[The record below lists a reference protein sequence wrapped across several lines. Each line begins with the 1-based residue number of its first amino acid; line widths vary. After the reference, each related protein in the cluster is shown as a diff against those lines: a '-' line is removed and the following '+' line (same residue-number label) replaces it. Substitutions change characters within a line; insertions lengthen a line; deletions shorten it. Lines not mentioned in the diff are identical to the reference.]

1 MRDMNN
7 FMVDILCPH
16 CEEEIALD
24 DDASGEFA
32 CPYCGGEFEWNVPEP
47 APKSRKKKVK
57 NTDHNPNGMFSN
69 PIKIV
74 NAVLFV
80 LVFILIQRSYGA
92 TYYTV
97 IDEDNNLIEYGLRDY
112 VEYYSW
118 GDFYAA
124 DYSDEVIFGEDA
136 YYDECI
142 SSSSDIVYCN
152 NLLEYVDF
160 YKGFNRAGAILG
172 LMLWPGLMLS
182 FLLLVSKI
190 LMFLDEKES
199 MTLGEDWLNRMRT
212 FDYIA
217 PIVISVFLIFGN
229 LMFILLKPNLE
240 LIFYTEALAKMDTSF
255 TAFPFIVMIV
265 ALVFAISSII
275 RVNLETN

>member
-1 MRDMNN
+1 
-7 FMVDILCPH
+7 MVDILCPH

-47 APKSRKKKVK
+47 ATKTRKKKVK
-57 NTDHNPNGMFSN
+57 NTEHNPNGMFSN
-69 PIKIV
+69 PIKIA

-97 IDEDNNLIEYGLRDY
+97 SDEDNFTIRFGLNDY
-112 VEYYSW
+112 EERYEEGVVLSNSYY
-118 GDFYAA
+118 
-124 DYSDEVIFGEDA
+124 DEINWLEDA
-136 YYDECI
+136 YYDSCVK
-142 SSSSDIVYCN
+142 SPGDIVSCN
-152 NLLEYVDF
+152 ELKEILDF
-160 YKGFNRAGAILG
+160 YKGFNRGGAILG
-172 LMLWPGLMLS
+172 LLLWPGLMLS

-199 MTLGEDWLNRMRT
+199 MSLGDNWLNKMKV

-217 PIVISVFLIFGN
+217 PIIISVFLIFGN
-229 LMFILLKPNLE
+229 LMFILLKPKLE
-240 LIFYTEALAKMDTSF
+240 LFFYVEELAELDSGF
-255 TAFPFIVMIV
+255 TAFPFIVMVFGLI
-265 ALVFAISSII
+265 FAISSIA

>member
-1 MRDMNN
+1 
-7 FMVDILCPH
+7 MVDILCPH
-16 CEEEIALD
+16 CEEEISLD

-47 APKSRKKKVK
+47 APKTRKKKVK

-97 IDEDNNLIEYGLRDY
+97 SNEDNDSIRYGLRDY
-112 VEYYSW
+112 EEHYAN
-118 GDFYAA
+118 GEIYAA
-124 DYSDEVIFGEDA
+124 YYADEIIYGEVTYDSDCMRSD
-136 YYDECI
+136 
-142 SSSSDIVYCN
+142 SDIVYCN
-152 NLLEYVDF
+152 SLQEYVDF

-182 FLLLVSKI
+182 FILLVSKI

-199 MTLGEDWLNRMRT
+199 MTLRDDWLNRMRA

-217 PIVISVFLIFGN
+217 PIIISVFLIFGN
-229 LMFILLKPNLE
+229 LMFILLKPKLE
-240 LIFYTEALAKMDTSF
+240 LLFYVEALAEMDTGF
-255 TAFPFIVMIV
+255 TAFPFIVMVV
-265 ALVFAISSII
+265 ALIFAISSIV

>member
-1 MRDMNN
+1 MRDVNN

-16 CEEEIALD
+16 CEEEISLD

-47 APKSRKKKVK
+47 APKTRKKKVK

-97 IDEDNNLIEYGLRDY
+97 SDEDNNSIRYGLRDY
-112 VEYYSW
+112 EEHFPG
-118 GDFYAA
+118 GDIYLY
-124 DYSDEVIFGEDA
+124 DYTDDIIYGQES

-142 SSSSDIVYCN
+142 MSSSDIVYCN
-152 NLLEYVDF
+152 NLQEYIDF

-172 LMLWPGLMLS
+172 LMLWPGFMLS

-217 PIVISVFLIFGN
+217 PIIISVFLIFGN
-229 LMFILLKPNLE
+229 LMFMLLKPKLE
-240 LIFYTEALAKMDTSF
+240 LLFYVEALEKMDTGF
-255 TAFPFIVMIV
+255 TAFPFIVMVV
-265 ALVFAISSII
+265 ALIFAISSII

>member
-1 MRDMNN
+1 MRDVNN

-47 APKSRKKKVK
+47 APKTRKKKVK

-97 IDEDNNLIEYGLRDY
+97 SDEDNNSIRYGLRDY
-112 VEYYSW
+112 EEHFAG
-118 GDFYAA
+118 GDIYLY
-124 DYSDEVIFGEDA
+124 DYTDEIIYGEEA
-136 YYDECI
+136 YYEYCVR
-142 SSSSDIVYCN
+142 SAGDIVSCN
-152 NLLEYVDF
+152 EQLEIIDF

-172 LMLWPGLMLS
+172 LLLWPGLMLS
-182 FLLLVSKI
+182 SLLLVSKI

-199 MTLGEDWLNRMRT
+199 MSLGEDWLNRMRT
-212 FDYIA
+212 FDFIA
-217 PIVISVFLIFGN
+217 PIIISVFLIFGN
-229 LMFILLKPNLE
+229 LMFILLKPKLE
-240 LIFYTEALAKMDTSF
+240 LLFYTEALAEMDTGF
-255 TAFPFIVMIV
+255 TAFPFIVMVI
-265 ALVFAISSII
+265 ALIFAVSSII
-275 RVNLETN
+275 RANLETN

>member
-1 MRDMNN
+1 
-7 FMVDILCPH
+7 MVDILCPH
-16 CEEEIALD
+16 CEEEISLD

-47 APKSRKKKVK
+47 APKTRKKKVK

-69 PIKIV
+69 PVKIV

-97 IDEDNNLIEYGLRDY
+97 SDEDNNLIQYGLRDY

-124 DYSDEVIFGEDA
+124 DYSDEVIFGEDT
-136 YYDECI
+136 YNNECI
-142 SSSSDIVYCN
+142 RSSSDIVYCN

-160 YKGFNRAGAILG
+160 YKGFNRAGAVLG
-172 LMLWPGLMLS
+172 FMLWFGFMLS
-182 FLLLVSKI
+182 FLLLVSKT
-190 LMFLDEKES
+190 LMFLDEKGS
-199 MTLGEDWLNRMRT
+199 MTLGENWLNRMRT

-217 PIVISVFLIFGN
+217 PIIISVFLIFGN
-229 LMFILLKPNLE
+229 LMFILLKPNPE

-255 TAFPFIVMIV
+255 TAFPFIVMVV
-265 ALVFAISSII
+265 ALIFAVSSII

>member
-1 MRDMNN
+1 
-7 FMVDILCPH
+7 MVDILCPH
-16 CEEEIALD
+16 CEEEIAVD

-32 CPYCGGEFEWNVPEP
+32 CPYCGGEVEWNVPEP
-47 APKSRKKKVK
+47 APKTRKKKVK

-97 IDEDNNLIEYGLRDY
+97 SDEDNNSIRYGLRDY
-112 VEYYSW
+112 EEHIAN
-118 GDFYAA
+118 GDIYLY
-124 DYSDEVIFGEDA
+124 DYTDDIIYGQES

-142 SSSSDIVYCN
+142 MSSSDIVYCN
-152 NLLEYVDF
+152 NLQEYVDF

-172 LMLWPGLMLS
+172 LMLWPGFMLS

-190 LMFLDEKES
+190 LMFLEEKES

-217 PIVISVFLIFGN
+217 PIIISVFLIFGN
-229 LMFILLKPNLE
+229 LMFMLLKPKLE
-240 LIFYTEALAKMDTSF
+240 LLFYVEALEKMDTGF
-255 TAFPFIVMIV
+255 TAFPFIVMVV
-265 ALVFAISSII
+265 ALIFAISSII

>member
-1 MRDMNN
+1 MRDVNN

-47 APKSRKKKVK
+47 APKTRKKKVK
-57 NTDHNPNGMFSN
+57 NTEHNPNGMFSN

-97 IDEDNNLIEYGLRDY
+97 SDEDNNSIRYGLRDY
-112 VEYYSW
+112 EEHYAN
-118 GDFYAA
+118 DEIYAA
-124 DYSDEVIFGEDA
+124 YYADEIIYGEVTYDSDCMRSD
-136 YYDECI
+136 
-142 SSSSDIVYCN
+142 SDIVYCN
-152 NLLEYVDF
+152 SLEEFIDF

-182 FLLLVSKI
+182 FILLVSKI

-212 FDYIA
+212 FDFIA
-217 PIVISVFLIFGN
+217 PIIISVFLIIGN
-229 LMFILLKPNLE
+229 LMFILLKPKLE
-240 LIFYTEALAKMDTSF
+240 LLFYEVALGDMDTGF
-255 TAFPFIVMIV
+255 TAFPFIVMVV
-265 ALVFAISSII
+265 ALIFAVSSII